1 MSQPETAPSQPEAR
15 RISVSLISDQTLPN
29 LLVLSSFPGLD
40 FHVLVSSPA
49 MQKKG
54 ADKALIVASGIPQEL
69 FRIILVD
76 ENNLLDIRFK
86 LDRLM
91 SELETG
97 PRDSFVVNIT
107 GGTKIMS
114 LAVFNYFSG
123 LPSQIV
129 YVPAGKNA
137 YAEIHPRS
145 IPETAIETRV
155 SLKQYLDCYQVDM
168 GSQGGDY
175 ALDEE
180 FTQAFFHKFIAFDEA
195 QKRLLNDFRK
205 FRKLPENKKLTH
217 DGVAIVKKHL
227 KIQDEEAKAWLK
239 RVASFL
245 QEIEWP
251 GDFPLSK
258 NQLRYLSG
266 DWFEEWVA
274 QRVRNHMKLAPSHI
288 LRSLHVQKNDAPNEL
303 DVAFTHANKLYIVE
317 CKTSIYDPESGRNL
331 LDEALYK
338 ANSIR
343 KDLGLFAQS
352 YFFTLSQ
359 KGEGKDMVKPHH
371 ELRAKAMGLTL
382 LALDEVKELEKH
394 LPKPE
399 KA

>member
-1 MSQPETAPSQPEAR
+1 MSQPEIAPSQPEAR

-145 IPETAIETRV
+145 IPETTIETRV
-155 SLKQYLDCYQVDM
+155 SLKQYLDCYQVRM

-175 ALDEE
+175 AMDEE
-180 FTQAFFHKFIAFDEA
+180 FTQKFFDKFLAFDEA
-195 QKRLLNDFRK
+195 QKSLLNDFRK
-205 FRKLPENKKLTH
+205 FRDEKKLMR
-217 DGVAIVKKHL
+217 DGGVKVWQKL
-227 KIQDEEAKAWLK
+227 EIEEQSAREWLELA
-239 RVASFL
+239 ASFL

-251 GDFPLSK
+251 GGFPLSK